1 MPMNQEVK
9 AKWVA
14 ALRGGQYQ
22 QGPGYLRR
30 NDKFCCLGVLC
41 DLFAKEEHG
50 DWEESDEELLKG
62 LFFRFNARAGGGSM
76 FGLPG
81 AVQEWAGFDEG
92 GSIRVEIPEKRDGAY
107 IEALN
112 DGAEGVVLRSFS
124 EIAAVIE
131 EQL

>member
-9 AKWVA
+9 AKWLA
-14 ALRGGQYQ
+14 ALRSGQYK

-30 NDKFCCLGVLC
+30 NDQFCCLGVLC
-41 DLFAKEEHG
+41 DLFAKEGHG
-50 DWEESDEELLKG
+50 DWQEQPALAHDQ
-62 LFFRFNARAGGGSM
+62 FFRFNARAGGGSM

-81 AVQEWAGFDEG
+81 AVQEWAGFEEG
-92 GSIRVEIPEKRDGAY
+92 GSIRVNVPEKRDGAY

-112 DGAEGVVLRSFS
+112 DGADYVGLRSFS